1 MSLEVRIWMVEK
13 DIVIERLESLLRQ
26 KDEEI
31 ASLKA
36 TIEEMKKRLE
46 SEVEV
51 EVNELSSIKSE
62 LKQLKRTV
70 DGLIGEIMDM
80 KMAIRDKQE
89 NKEDKNISK
98 NEPSD
103 DIIVY

>member
-1 MSLEVRIWMVEK
+1 MVEK

-36 TIEEMKKRLE
+36 TIEEMKKKLE
-46 SEVEV
+46 SGVEV

-80 KMAIRDKQE
+80 KMAIRGKQE